1 VFIHSIS
8 VFIDSVK
15 WANAPGDSHEN
26 IVNSFTGRARRF
38 HAGVRIQLQR
48 HHARAAWIHARY
60 LGAGTNTMISRGPSF
75 VLTVNGSNFSTQGTI
90 NWNGTAQTTTFVSA
104 NQLTATIAASD
115 IATPATV
122 AVTVTNPATSGM
134 AMGMDGS
141 GGTMAETSSAMNF
154 TVN

>member
-1 VFIHSIS
+1 MKTLSTVLLAAFAAFTLACGYSSNATMPAQPGSMPAIS
-8 VFIDSVK
+8 
-15 WANAPGDSHEN
+15 ALAP
-26 IVNSFTGRARRF
+26 
-38 HAGVRIQLQR
+38 
-48 HHARAAWIHARY
+48 
-60 LGAGTNTMISRGPSF
+60 NTMISRGPSF